1 MRRFTAALIIIALA
15 MLLFSGCTSK
25 RQLASIEM
33 RLDNLEKSNARIEAE
48 VGQLDSLYRAQ
59 EQSQRAFLASLQASI
74 AAFQES
80 LGQLDYKLTDLN
92 ERIGKIEQMPRLRQ
106 TEPVAVVG
114 DSAMDTLEQPV
125 TEVDPAVIFNSAY
138 RNLLGG
144 NQQIAVLGF
153 SEYITSFP
161 NTDLTDDAQF
171 WLGECYYQM
180 DPPQYDQAKGEF
192 QKILS
197 NYPDSDRKASSMFK
211 LARCHEELKEA
222 DAAIRLYREIIDGF
236 PQSAEAN
243 RARVQLE
250 GLGEK

>member
-1 MRRFTAALIIIALA
+1 MRKFTALLITVALA
-15 MLLFSGCTSK
+15 MLFFSGCASR
-25 RQLASIEM
+25 RQLDSMDI
-33 RLDNLEKSNARIEAE
+33 RLGNLEKSNARIEAKIN
-48 VGQLDSLYRAQ
+48 QLDSLYRAQ
-59 EQSQRAFLASLQASI
+59 EQSQRTFLASLQATIS
-74 AAFQES
+74 AFQES

-106 TEPVAVVG
+106 TEPATPVG
-114 DSAMDTLEQPV
+114 DTVNDTIPKPV

-138 RNLLGG
+138 RSLLAG

-180 DPPQYDQAKGEF
+180 DPPRYDQAKGEF
-192 QKILS
+192 QKVLS
-197 NYPDSDRKASSMFK
+197 NYPNSDRKASATFK
-211 LARCHEELKEA
+211 LARCNEELKET
-222 DAAIRLYREIIDGF
+222 DAAIRLYREIIDNY